1 MQIFSPIAVF
11 LTVSFF
17 AVGAAVPSKLWAG
30 EESHRAFDSANGQES
45 GDPGQDSNQLPEDAT
60 QPPAVIAKT
69 VTTPVTPLPGKA
81 KFKFYLRTTYGPG
94 SMINL
99 AAAAAIK
106 QARNSPPEWGQ
117 GMEGFG
123 SRFASAFGLKAIKL
137 SIQSGV
143 EGLLGEDPRYY
154 ASARSGV
161 FNRAFYAAGQTFV
174 SHKDSGGRGFAYAR
188 FIGIAGGVCISRQWQ
203 PENDRSARDY
213 FAAGAAIIGI
223 DMARFVFREFWPDIK
238 KTLRGK

>member
-1 MQIFSPIAVF
+1 MQKFSPIAVF
-11 LTVSFF
+11 LMISFF
-17 AVGAAVPSKLWAG
+17 AIGAAVPSKLWAG
-30 EESHRAFDSANGQES
+30 EDPLRAFDSENGQEP
-45 GDPGQDSNQLPEDAT
+45 GDPGQDSNRLPEDAN

-69 VTTPVTPLPGKA
+69 VTAPVKPLQGKE

-94 SMINL
+94 SLINI
-99 AAAAAIK
+99 AAAAGIK

-123 SRFASAFGLKAIKL
+123 SRFASGFGLKAIKL
-137 SIQSGV
+137 SIQSGI

-161 FNRAFYAAGQTFV
+161 FHRAFYAAGQTFV
-174 SHKDSGGRGFAYAR
+174 SHKDAGGTGFAYAR
-188 FIGIAGGVCISRQWQ
+188 FIGIAGGVCISRQWH

-213 FAAGAAIIGI
+213 FVAGAAIVGI

-238 KTLRGK
+238 RTLRGK